1 MAKNSTT
8 PVYLPA
14 PSVLRQRIIAWV
26 QRLAFTLAAITLLP
40 LTGRSAGQGT
50 TAVRHASTT
59 TDVAHALR
67 TVHAW
72 PAGSGSGIVR
82 LPRTAIATAPIAPRS
97 PLASTRVP
105 GLAPAFP
112 AGQATDIAHGEP
124 SQPHLAPLPPTTNL
138 EQGTRNRL
146 GNLA

>member
-1 MAKNSTT
+1 MAKNSTP
-8 PVYLPA
+8 PVRLPV
-14 PSVLRQRIIAWV
+14 PSALQQRITAWV
-26 QRLAFTLAAITLLP
+26 QRLAFIALLS
-40 LTGRSAGQGT
+40 LSSHRAAGQGT

-59 TDVAHALR
+59 TDAAHALR

-72 PAGSGSGIVR
+72 PAGSGSGIVCSS
-82 LPRTAIATAPIAPRS
+82 RTAIATAPIAPRS

-112 AGQATDIAHGEP
+112 AGQATDIAHSEP
-124 SQPHLAPLPPTTNL
+124 SQPHLSPLPPTANW

-146 GNLA
+146 G